1 MAAVPV
7 ALHCHSSLSDGTLAP
22 EALASTLS
30 AQGARYAALTDHD
43 TVKGLGRFRQ
53 ALARLGVGAIDG
65 IEIAVSTQRGEVHL
79 LAYGIDPEDPKLLSF
94 LHEVRRRG
102 DPGVHGLVDSLRRL
116 RPRPATAGTPPG
128 PPASSEAIRVL
139 HAARGLVFLAH
150 PLTYGLA
157 GPEVESLVAELKHE
171 GLDGLEAIYADYPAA
186 EQEALE
192 ELAARLGLAVSAGSD
207 FHGPGGPGPRSA
219 VQELPREQWEAFR
232 ARLFAAAGHRGGGEQ
247 AAAATASAGGQAA
260 RRLRAGGFAARIAFP
275 TAVAI
280 ALFLAAIFAVIIPAF
295 ERSLLDRKKD
305 MIRELTNSAVSILGE
320 YAADEVAGRLS
331 RAEAQAAAAARIRD
345 LRYGAEGKDYFWI
358 TDMRPVM
365 IMHPWRPDLEG
376 GDVSGYSDANG
387 VRVFVEF
394 VNAVRDRDAGYVEY
408 LWQWKDDSHRIVPKL
423 SFVKRF
429 APWDWVVGTGIY
441 IEDVN
446 AEIAGIASRIVRLS
460 VLIAVLMS
468 LLLLFVAQQSLAIE
482 RGRRRAEAGL
492 RESHERYRAL
502 VEASSE
508 GMLVVVDG
516 ACTYANGTFQDMVGF
531 AGEELA
537 LLEIAELVRAH
548 PGAEPAVCR
557 FLGSLS
563 GNRATPEPGSC
574 ECLVMGR
581 GGRLVD
587 ALLSASRFDVAG
599 RKGAIVTVKDLG
611 ARRRAGAAADPFLSR
626 ELWEQA
632 GTGLFRASAGRRAA
646 LLEANPGARAI
657 LGIAA
662 ADDPAQTSLFAS
674 FADPGQAESV
684 QAELTATGVVR
695 DREVRLKAAGGSERI
710 VRLTAVVE
718 AGEPRSVAGLLED
731 VTAIRLAALR
741 SQELV
746 GELETSTLRLSSPA
760 AAIATPAQACAME
773 TPVGEAAERMSRS
786 GHDVLVVT
794 TAEGDPIGIV
804 TDRDIRERFVAGG
817 LDRSRPVRDIM
828 SAPLVR
834 LGAEASVFDAITALR
849 KRGVGHLAVTDAS
862 GRVAGIVG
870 SRDILRNQ
878 AGSPEVLRREIM
890 GAQFVDELARCRD
903 RLVALAG
910 SLAAVLPP
918 RGVNRLFSSLSDVVV
933 HRLADLATAGLG
945 PAPVPFA
952 FVALGSEGREEMV
965 PGSDQDN
972 ALVYVTPVLSGTG
985 AKDPGPYFLAL
996 GERVCSGLDSLGIPY
1011 CNGGVMAKNPR
1022 WCAPLQTWCG
1032 YFERWIAEP
1041 EPQEVLDFNI
1051 FFDLR
1056 CIAGDAALVAG
1067 LRAHING
1074 LVAEHPAF
1082 LGHLARDA
1090 VQRKLPSPRGTG
1102 VDLKEAMAPIIGF
1115 ARLYALKHGIAATNT
1130 LQRLDGLRDAGVLAP
1145 ASYEAVANAYTLMMR
1160 LRLLRGPGGT
1170 VVDPA
1175 TLNRDD
1181 EASLRTALTE
1191 LVIVRKKIAFDFP
1204 AAAL

>member
-1 MAAVPV
+1 MAAVRV
-7 ALHCHSSLSDGTLAP
+7 ALHCHSTLSDGTLAP
-22 EALASTLS
+22 EALASALS

-43 TVKGLGRFRQ
+43 TVQGLRPFRQ
-53 ALARLGVGAIDG
+53 ALARHGVGVIDG
-65 IEIAVSTQRGEVHL
+65 VEVAASTPRGEIHL
-79 LAYGIDPEDPKLLSF
+79 VAYGIDPQNSGLLSF
-94 LHEVRRRG
+94 LQEARRRG
-102 DPGVHGLVDSLRRL
+102 EPGMQGLVDSLRRI
-116 RPRPATAGTPPG
+116 RPRATAPVQPPG
-128 PPASSEAIRVL
+128 PPAAPETIRAL
-139 HAARGLVFLAH
+139 HAAGGLVFLAH
-150 PLTYGLA
+150 PLSYGMSL
-157 GPEVESLVAELKHE
+157 PDVESLAGELKQV
-171 GLDGLEAIYADYPAA
+171 GIDGLEANYAEYPAHD
-186 EQEALE
+186 QGRLE
-192 ELAARLGLAVSAGSD
+192 SLAARLDLAVSAGSD
-207 FHGPGGPGPRSA
+207 FHGPGGPGPQSA
-219 VQELPREQWEAFR
+219 IQELTREQWEAFR
-232 ARLFAAAGHRGGGEQ
+232 GRLFAAAGRPTSGGQ
-247 AAAATASAGGQAA
+247 AAAAPASGPAA

-365 IMHPWRPDLEG
+365 IMHPWRPDLDG
-376 GDVSGYSDANG
+376 SDVSGYSDANG

-394 VNAVRDRDAGYVEY
+394 VKAVREKDAGYVEY

-429 APWDWVVGTGIY
+429 VPWDWVVGTGIY

-446 AEIAGIASRIVRLS
+446 AEIAGIAGRIVRLS

-482 RGRRRAEAGL
+482 RRRRRAEAGL

-599 RKGAIVTVKDLG
+599 REGAIVTVKDLG
-611 ARRRAGAAADPFLSR
+611 ARRRAGAAADPVLSR
-626 ELWEQA
+626 ELWEAA
-632 GTGLFRASAGRRAA
+632 GAGLFRASAGRRAT
-646 LLEANPGARAI
+646 LLEANPGAKAI

-662 ADDPAQTSLFAS
+662 GDDPGQTSLFAS
-674 FADPGQAESV
+674 FADPGEAESV
-684 QAELTATGVVR
+684 QVTLTTTGVVR
-695 DREVRLKAAGGSERI
+695 DREVRLKAAGGGERI

-731 VTAIRLAALR
+731 VTAIRVAAIR
-741 SQELV
+741 GEELI
-746 GELETSTLRLSSPA
+746 GELETSTLRLSGPA
-760 AAIATPAQACAME
+760 AAIATAAQACAME
-773 TPVGEAAERMSRS
+773 TPIGDAAALMSRS
-786 GHDVLVVT
+786 GHDSLVVT
-794 TAEGDPIGIV
+794 APGGDPIGIV
-804 TDRDIRERFVAGG
+804 TDRDFRERFVGAH
-817 LDRSRPVRDIM
+817 LDRGRPVRDIM
-828 SAPLVR
+828 SAPIVR
-834 LGAEASVFDAITALR
+834 LGAGASVYDAITALR
-849 KRGVGHLAVTDAS
+849 ERGVGHLAVTDAS
-862 GRVAGIVG
+862 GRVTGIVG
-870 SRDILRNQ
+870 GRDILRNQ
-878 AGSPEVLRREIM
+878 AGSPAVLRREILS
-890 GAQFVDELARCRD
+890 AQFVEDLARCRD

-910 SLAAVLPP
+910 SLAAILAP
-918 RGVNRLFSSLSDVVV
+918 RSVNRVFSSLSDAIVQ
-933 HRLADLATAGLG
+933 RLVDLAIADLG
-945 PAPVPFA
+945 PTPVPFA

-972 ALVYVTPVLSGTG
+972 AIVYAAPVLAQDG
-985 AKDPGPYFLAL
+985 AKDPGPYFLSL
-996 GERVCSGLDSLGIPY
+996 GERVCSGLDTLGVP
-1011 CNGGVMAKNPR
+1011 CCKGGVMAKNPR
-1022 WCAPLQTWCG
+1022 WCAPLPRWRE
-1032 YFERWIAEP
+1032 YFEHWVAEP

-1056 CIAGDAALVAG
+1056 CIAGDALLVAD
-1067 LRAHING
+1067 LRTHIIELIAG
-1074 LVAEHPAF
+1074 HPAF

-1090 VQRKLPSPRGTG
+1090 VQRKLPSPRGPG
-1102 VDLKEAMAPIIGF
+1102 IDLKEGMAPIVGF
-1115 ARLYALKHGIAATNT
+1115 ARLYALRHGIAATNT
-1130 LQRLDGLRDAGVLAP
+1130 MQRLDGLRDSGVLAP
-1145 ASYEAVANAYTLMMR
+1145 ASHEAVASAYTLMMR
-1160 LRLLRGPGGT
+1160 LRLARGPGGI
-1170 VVDPA
+1170 VADPGA
-1175 TLNRDD
+1175 LDRSD
-1181 EASLRTALTE
+1181 EAALKAAVAE
-1191 LVIVRKKIAFDFP
+1191 LSIMRKKMTFDFP
-1204 AAAL
+1204 VAAL